1 MVDYNK
7 LHALRIK
14 DLEETGGSARD
25 GLTVRDYFAA
35 KAIEGICTAMLTKV
49 RYNYDLLAADAYAM
63 ADAMLKARLAREPER
78 CSVEEAFGL
87 PQ

>member
-1 MVDYNK
+1 MSKHIDY
-7 LHALRIK
+7 
-14 DLEETGGSARD
+14 EEEAKFRVWWLNNTGGAARD

-63 ADAMLKARLAREPER
+63 ADAMMKER
-78 CSVEEAFGL
+78 AND
-87 PQ
+87 